1 MFSVKKKHPD
11 SPLQYHQ
18 LHMIFH
24 LGILMLQV
32 LNWYTVRCP
41 CGSGLHHREDTN
53 ICWTTVNS
61 ETDVQGKEY
70 VLVKDMSNCSENH
83 SAGMQ
88 NHDSIL
94 LARTNPP
101 QQGWRE
107 GFVRKSALVKGSGML
122 VLFSV
127 QEVTYSC
134 ISKNKTGKWDKA
146 KKTKKQLYLKGIC
159 RD

>member
-1 MFSVKKKHPD
+1 
-11 SPLQYHQ
+11 
-18 LHMIFH
+18 
-24 LGILMLQV
+24 
-32 LNWYTVRCP
+32 
-41 CGSGLHHREDTN
+41 
-53 ICWTTVNS
+53 
-61 ETDVQGKEY
+61 
-70 VLVKDMSNCSENH
+70 MSNCSENH

-146 KKTKKQLYLKGIC
+146 KKKPKTVIFKRNLQRLRQALLNVTRSLKHWRCRIFSQHIC
-159 RD
+159 KNGVNGRTRQHHWSIAALEAICCSKGRP